1 MLSRTSS
8 QMWQYQRVRLSLRD
22 SCWRALLVVLLLH
35 CPLSA
40 GARGEARH
48 VLVLS
53 SSERPFARQSEFAD
67 TLVRE
72 LIRSSLEPIHFV
84 EVSVQAVRASGEEPG
99 DSIAQRIRS
108 AVGSHRLDLV
118 ITIGGPAATFAQ
130 QFRRELFPAAPTLI
144 AGVDRRFVE
153 NGTFTDNE
161 TTVATEHD
169 PALMIDGI
177 LRLLPETHTVMVV
190 VGASQL
196 ERFWLQEMKREFRR
210 FDGRLQ
216 FIWTNEL
223 SFDEIVERSRTMPGQ
238 SAIFFAILSLDGKGE
253 PQVERDALTAL
264 HAVANVPTFALSGV
278 GHGIVGG
285 PLLSIDELSRTTAQ
299 VALRV
304 LAGESPGSIKTPTQR
319 PGQPTYDAR
328 ELRRWKIDEG
338 RLPPATVVMFREPTF
353 WQRYQRPIAYGLP
366 LGGTA
371 VVAIVLLV
379 GLIKQRR
386 ARSRGLVA
394 KDVLTP
400 GPADATVRVWT
411 SGADGQ
417 RVEAGHAPGAAQHDW
432 WTAFVHPDDVE
443 RCREIYRR
451 ALERREP
458 FQMEYR
464 VREAGGVERW
474 ILDTGLARF
483 SGKDFDGYVGSAV
496 DITGLAQARAE
507 LSNLSRHLMQAHER
521 EGAALAKTLHDDVC
535 QRMMAL
541 TLTLHDLQGAA
552 HDGEV
557 QAVVADISEKL
568 ASLVGEIAAVSDPV
582 HQRLELLG
590 LTTAGRGFCED
601 LSAQYDVAIH
611 FQDEDVPGYLPSDI
625 ALTLFRV
632 LQEATI
638 NAVVHS
644 AAREVWVAVRGTAA
658 EIRLRIVDRGVG
670 FDTHR
675 AVPSGGV
682 GLVAIRERLKLV
694 HGDSAIVSRP
704 GEGTRVEAWVPLRLN
719 A

>member
-1 MLSRTSS
+1 MSR
-8 QMWQYQRVRLSLRD
+8 L
-22 SCWRALLVVLLLH
+22 
-35 CPLSA
+35 
-40 GARGEARH
+40 
-48 VLVLS
+48 
-53 SSERPFARQSEFAD
+53 
-67 TLVRE
+67 
-72 LIRSSLEPIHFV
+72 
-84 EVSVQAVRASGEEPG
+84 
-99 DSIAQRIRS
+99 RS
-108 AVGSHRLDLV
+108 AYGPRLDLSRLDLV
-118 ITIGGPAATFAQ
+118 MTIGGPAATFAQ
-130 QFRRELFPAAPTLI
+130 QFRQELFPATPMLI

-161 TTVATEHD
+161 TTVATQHD
-169 PALMIDGI
+169 PALMIDEI
-177 LRLLPETHTVMVV
+177 LRLLPETRTVMVV
-190 VGASQL
+190 VGASQV
-196 ERFWLQEMKREFRR
+196 EQFWLQEMKREFRR
-210 FDGRLQ
+210 FGGRLQ

-223 SFDEIVERSRTMPGQ
+223 SFDEIVERCRTMPAQ

-253 PQVERDALTAL
+253 PQVEGDALTSL
-264 HAVANVPTFALSGV
+264 HAVANVPMFALYGI
-278 GHGIVGG
+278 GRGIVGG

-319 PGQPTYDAR
+319 TGQPTYDAR

-338 RLPPATVVMFREPTF
+338 RLPPASVVLFREPTI
-353 WQRYQRPIAYGLP
+353 WQRDQRPITVGAL
-366 LGGTA
+366 LGGIP

-379 GLIKQRR
+379 GLIKRRR
-386 ARSRGLVA
+386 AQSRGPVA

-411 SGADGQ
+411 AGADGQ
-417 RVEAGHAPGAAQHDW
+417 RVEAGHAPGAAQHDS

-474 ILDTGLARF
+474 ILDTGLPRF

-496 DITGLAQARAE
+496 DITRLGRARAE

-521 EGAALAKTLHDDVC
+521 ERAALAKTLHEDVC

-541 TLTLHDLQGAA
+541 TLRLHNLQGAA
-552 HDGEV
+552 HDGE
-557 QAVVADISEKL
+557 VADISEKL

-601 LSAQYDVAIH
+601 LSARYDVAIH
-611 FQDEDVPGYLPSDI
+611 FQDEDVPRDLPSDI
-625 ALTLFRV
+625 ALALFRV
-632 LQEATI
+632 LQEATV

-644 AAREVWVAVRGTAA
+644 AAREVWVSVRGTAA
-658 EIRLRIVDRGVG
+658 EIRLQIVDRGVG
-670 FDTHR
+670 FDTQR
-675 AVPSGGV
+675 AVPGGGV

-694 HGDSAIVSRP
+694 NGDSVIVSRP
-704 GEGTRVEAWVPLRLN
+704 GEGTAISH
-719 A
+719 

>member
-1 MLSRTSS
+1 V
-8 QMWQYQRVRLSLRD
+8 WQHQRVRFPLRD

-40 GARGEARH
+40 VARGETRH

-53 SSERPFARQSEFAD
+53 SSERPFAPQSGFAD
-67 TLVRE
+67 ALVRN
-72 LIRSSLEPIHFV
+72 LIRSSREPIQFV
-84 EVSVQAVRASGEEPG
+84 EVSVQAARASGEAP
-99 DSIAQRIRS
+99 DVSIAQRIRS
-108 AVGSHRLDLV
+108 AFGADRLDLV
-118 ITIGGPAATFAQ
+118 MTIGGPAATFAQ
-130 QFRRELFPAAPTLI
+130 QFRQELFPATPMLI

-153 NGTFTDNE
+153 HGTFTDNE
-161 TTVATEHD
+161 TTVATQHD
-169 PALMIDGI
+169 PALMIDEI
-177 LRLLPETHTVMVV
+177 LRLLPETRTVMVV
-190 VGASQL
+190 VGASQV
-196 ERFWLQEMKREFRR
+196 EQFWLQEMKREFRR

-223 SFDEIVERSRTMPGQ
+223 SFDEIVERCRTMPAQ

-253 PQVERDALTAL
+253 PRVEGDTLRSL
-264 HAVANVPTFALSGV
+264 HAVANVPMFALYGI
-278 GHGIVGG
+278 GRGIVGG
-285 PLLSIDELSRTTAQ
+285 PLLSTDELSRTTAQ

-304 LAGESPGSIKTPTQR
+304 LAGESPGSIKTTTQR
-319 PGQPTYDAR
+319 TGQPTYDAR

-338 RLPPATVVMFREPTF
+338 RLPPASVVLFREPTI
-353 WQRYQRPIAYGLP
+353 WQRDQRAITLGAL
-366 LGGTA
+366 LGGIP

-379 GLIKQRR
+379 GLIKRRR
-386 ARSRGLVA
+386 ARSRGPTA
-394 KDVLTP
+394 KDALTP

-411 SGADGQ
+411 AGADGQ
-417 RVEAGHAPGAAQHDW
+417 RVEAGHPAGAAQHDS

-443 RCREIYRR
+443 RCREIYSR

-474 ILDTGLARF
+474 ILDTALPRF

-496 DITGLAQARAE
+496 DVTRLRRARAE
-507 LSNLSRHLMQAHER
+507 LSDLSRHLMQAHER
-521 EGAALAKTLHDDVC
+521 ERAALAKTLHEDVC
-535 QRMMAL
+535 QRMV
-541 TLTLHDLQGAA
+541 TLTLRLHHLHGAA

-557 QAVVADISEKL
+557 QAVVADIREKL
-568 ASLVGEIAAVSDPV
+568 ASLVSEIAAVSDPV
-582 HQRLELLG
+582 HRRLDLLG
-590 LTTAGRGFCED
+590 LATAGRRFCAD
-601 LSAQYDVAIH
+601 LSARYHVKIH
-611 FQDEDVPGYLPSDI
+611 FQHEEVPRYLASDI

-632 LQEATI
+632 LQEATV

-644 AAREVWVAVRGTAA
+644 AAREVWVSMRGTAA
-658 EIRLRIVDRGVG
+658 EIRLQIVDRGVG
-670 FDTHR
+670 FDTQR

-694 HGDSAIVSRP
+694 NGDTVVVSRP
-704 GEGTRVEAWVPLRLN
+704 GEGTRVEAWVPLRLD